1 MRLVGD
7 RKIITVWY
15 HLHVTA
21 EKARFMK
28 TDSRMVLGMQ
38 SLGYGGFGLMLCKS
52 MNVEQIDK

>member
-1 MRLVGD
+1 MRLVRY

-15 HLHVTA
+15 HLHVTV

-28 TDSRMVLGMQ
+28 TDSRMVLTRVWGM
-38 SLGYGGFGLMLCKS
+38 GEFGLMLCKS